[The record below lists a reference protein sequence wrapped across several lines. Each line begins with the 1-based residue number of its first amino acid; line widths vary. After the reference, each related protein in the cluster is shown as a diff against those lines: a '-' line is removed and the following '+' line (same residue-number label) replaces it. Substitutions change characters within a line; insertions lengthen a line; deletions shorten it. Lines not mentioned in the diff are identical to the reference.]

1 MNILFVGMRFNNYE
15 LKIKEEFEKQGHS
28 VDLIYDKPKSYIVP
42 AKFLSKNFIQ
52 KKNYEYQERNLKKI
66 NNRNYDIVFII
77 VGRNLSDSFLKTVKK
92 ENTKIVLYLWDDVAR
107 VENFE
112 LLQKYSDKIISFD
125 KEDCTKYGF
134 TFLPLFYLNDF
145 YQEISD
151 SPKKYDIYG
160 VYWNHSDR
168 LRIINSIIKQSCEKS
183 LFFYIAVGRIFFL
196 RTLLRKEAAIH
207 FSFRSMPYR
216 ENVENMKDAKA
227 ILDIQFPS
235 QHGLTIRTIEALG
248 SGCKVITTNESV
260 KQYDFY
266 NPQNILIIEREH
278 PVVDWNVL
286 DSPYQRIDENIRRKY
301 SVTNWVK
308 SVLKIQK
315 NC

>member
-160 VYWNHSDR
+160 
-168 LRIINSIIKQSCEKS
+168 IN
-183 LFFYIAVGRIFFL
+183 
-196 RTLLRKEAAIH
+196 
-207 FSFRSMPYR
+207 
-216 ENVENMKDAKA
+216 
-227 ILDIQFPS
+227 
-235 QHGLTIRTIEALG
+235 
-248 SGCKVITTNESV
+248 
-260 KQYDFY
+260 
-266 NPQNILIIEREH
+266 
-278 PVVDWNVL
+278 
-286 DSPYQRIDENIRRKY
+286 
-301 SVTNWVK
+301 
-308 SVLKIQK
+308 
-315 NC
+315 